1 MAKFQKDYPY
11 LWSEL
16 EKMNKY
22 YLEHK
27 SDFCRDN
34 FRFNKTFDEVM
45 SQINTINNQVS
56 IFELLEE

>member
-1 MAKFQKDYPY
+1 
-11 LWSEL
+11 
-16 EKMNKY
+16 MNKY